1 MNSRSEDD
9 EKTRRQAESGDSE
22 GHPHVQAAADLSD
35 RAAESVSRRYD
46 GTKEAYHETG
56 QEEDDET
63 DHTG

>member
-1 MNSRSEDD
+1 MNSPSEDD
-9 EKTRRQAESGDSE
+9 EKTRRQAESGHGED
-22 GHPHVQAAADLSD
+22 HPHVQAAADLSD

-46 GTKEAYHETG
+46 GTKEAYHQTR